1 MPSGARSTE
10 HGRPLMWPII
20 HSPTASKY
28 WARSSLVTGSP
39 SPPSGH
45 SALSGFE
52 MATPITSAGF
62 FADDLTTTI
71 EGLEVE
77 GLAVFFIDGF
87 SAITSSAGLSCRKPL
102 NAACRILPSSVQPAN
117 SISATSSGFSQCTSR
132 VFAGASL
139 PLNGLLSAAASFSA
153 GMIRRTVSWPKPVPT
168 IPTYSRCLPR

>member
-28 WARSSLVTGSP
+28 RARSSLVTGSP

-45 SALSGFE
+45 LAFAGFE

-62 FADDLTTTI
+62 FADDLTTMI
-71 EGLEVE
+71 EDFVAEGFVVEGFVVE
-77 GLAVFFIDGF
+77 GLAGFFIDDF

-102 NAACRILPSSVQPAN
+102 NAAWRILPSSVQPAN
-117 SISATSSGFSQCTSR
+117 SISATSSGFNQWTSR
-132 VFAGASL
+132 VFAGTSL
-139 PLNGLLSAAASFSA
+139 PPNG
-153 GMIRRTVSWPKPVPT
+153 
-168 IPTYSRCLPR
+168 

>member
-28 WARSSLVTGSP
+28 CARSSLVTGSP

-71 EGLEVE
+71 DGFEVEGFEVE

-87 SAITSSAGLSCRKPL
+87 SAITSSAGLSWRRPL
-102 NAACRILPSSVQPAN
+102 NAAWLILPSSVQPA
-117 SISATSSGFSQCTSR
+117 
-132 VFAGASL
+132 
-139 PLNGLLSAAASFSA
+139 
-153 GMIRRTVSWPKPVPT
+153 
-168 IPTYSRCLPR
+168 